1 CRSPTLHPPERG
13 TPITEPQPAKQ
24 NCPARSVDGQVKG
37 KGGAKLKRVRIYSR
51 GAPNQPATQGGS
63 PWHSS
68 RITVETARSDRGQHA
83 HALRKN
89 KEKRRRR
96 LRCAKPS
103 ARQPKPR
110 RMRSKRPGSLEG
122 CWFRETPP
130 LLCKEC
136 LCNRFRRRARQR
148 PASARPAASFSTADL
163 Q

>member
-1 CRSPTLHPPERG
+1 QINPPHKE
-13 TPITEPQPAKQ
+13 
-24 NCPARSVDGQVKG
+24 
-37 KGGAKLKRVRIYSR
+37 
-51 GAPNQPATQGGS
+51 GGS

-68 RITVETARSDRGQHA
+68 RITVESGRSDREQHA
-83 HALRKN
+83 HEPRKN

-103 ARQPKPR
+103 ARLPKPR

-122 CWFRETPP
+122 YWFRETPP